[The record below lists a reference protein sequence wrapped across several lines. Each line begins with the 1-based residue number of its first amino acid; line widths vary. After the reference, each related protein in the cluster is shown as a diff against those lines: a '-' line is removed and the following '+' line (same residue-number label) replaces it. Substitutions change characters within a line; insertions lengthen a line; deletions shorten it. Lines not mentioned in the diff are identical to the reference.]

1 MVAGVRQERK
11 NKMSSYSNAS
21 AGNLELEK
29 ALEGLGASQ
38 GLPATTGQVYMVI
51 PASDSGYEQFYADH
65 QKSYKDGSVMIYNTI
80 AAAYAAAV
88 SNRHDVILLSANAAH
103 AQTSMLTISKS
114 RLHFIGLGFRP
125 GSIGMGARARVTM
138 GVTTAATDVAVLLN
152 TGVGNTFQ
160 GIKFDSGNTKDE
172 SLYSVIDSGEYA
184 IWEGCEFYKSTD
196 LDQNLAAEVVAN
208 GDSSQFINCTFGSL
222 ANAVAD
228 NCIRPNV
235 LCSRNTAPSGTA
247 QLRDNV
253 FQDCLFL
260 VKAGG
265 TEPVRVYGANAA
277 DVERMLLMK
286 NCTFF
291 SNALGAATPAHA
303 VGFGSAQTEGSVL
316 LQDCASVDHTVMAQ
330 ASVGIYVAG
339 SVATFATTGVAKAS

>member
-1 MVAGVRQERK
+1 
-11 NKMSSYSNAS
+11 MSKFSDAS
-21 AGNLELEK
+21 AGNFQLEK
-29 ALEGLGASQ
+29 VLTELSMNANGV
-38 GLPATTGQVYMVI
+38 PAVTGNVYFVI
-51 PASDSGYEQFYADH
+51 PASDSNYVEFFNKY
-65 QKSYKDGSVMIYNTI
+65 QKTYSDGSLAVHNTI
-80 AAAYAAAV
+80 ASAYSAVV
-88 SNRHDVILLSANAAH
+88 SNRNDIIMLSANAAH

-114 RLHFIGLGFRP
+114 RVHFVAMSMRN

-138 GVTTAATDVAVLLN
+138 GVTTAATDVAILLN
-152 TGVGNTFQ
+152 TGVGNTFR
-160 GIKFDSGNTKDE
+160 GIKFDSSNTKAE
-172 SLYSVIDSGEYA
+172 SLYAVVDSGEYA

-196 LDQNLAAEVVAN
+196 LDESLAAEVVAN
-208 GDSSQFINCTFGSL
+208 GDSSQFINCTFGSS
-222 ANAVAD
+222 ANIVAD

-253 FQDCLFL
+253 FMNCLFL

-265 TEPVRVYGANAA
+265 TEAVRVYGANAA

-303 VGFGSAQTEGSVL
+303 VGFGAAQNVGSVL
-316 LQDCASVDHTVMAQ
+316 LQDCVSVDHTVMAQ
-330 ASVGIYVAG
+330 AAVGIYVAG
-339 SVATFATTGVAKAS
+339 AVPTFATTGVAVAS